1 MQLSHFNAIEKKV
14 DENFDSLHII
24 VLCNENC
31 QSENNNNNN
40 NSYLFSVF
48 LVVLIIPHLSQ

>member
-1 MQLSHFNAIEKKV
+1 MRSKKKV

-40 NSYLFSVF
+40 NSYLFPVF